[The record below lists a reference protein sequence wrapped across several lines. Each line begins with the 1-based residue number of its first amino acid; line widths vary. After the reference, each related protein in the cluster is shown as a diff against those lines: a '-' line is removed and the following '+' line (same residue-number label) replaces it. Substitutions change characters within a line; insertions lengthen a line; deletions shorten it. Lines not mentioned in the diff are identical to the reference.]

1 MRFFAGTSL
10 MFLGN
15 TVKES
20 RLSLLFVPSAE
31 GGRMEIIMKDW
42 GITGEICFL

>member
-1 MRFFAGTSL
+1 MSFFAGTSL
-10 MFLGN
+10 MFSGN

-31 GGRMEIIMKDW
+31 GGRKEIIMKDW
-42 GITGEICFL
+42 G